1 MNETCSVGTARFSKT
16 LLFILYICTSILM
29 YIFRN
34 YVQAYV
40 NIIYIIYCMFIY
52 LSRYH
57 LTLRLFMRLVLC
69 MFFVPLAV
77 FS

>member
-1 MNETCSVGTARFSKT
+1 
-16 LLFILYICTSILM
+16 M

-77 FS
+77 FLSNRRELGTPQTWSEFWMHSMLSPSFTQ